1 MGRQETI
8 GFVLI
13 FGVLMVWMWMNSP
26 TAPAPQTQ
34 TYQELIADSVHAK
47 QQKQAAEKKI
57 DTEKSSTSQFF
68 TTRTLGEEKILVIE
82 TDLFSAEITT
92 KGGSVRKWELKGY
105 KTWNGEQVQLVDF
118 ERGGDYSLLFT
129 TSDGRLVNTRDL
141 YFNGSY
147 AKWQKV
153 NLSGEQEYE
162 VSVILP
168 SSNGGSITKTYRFK
182 NGKHGFDTEYTLS
195 GLSGVIANF
204 EYQVMWENGVR
215 YAEENSVDES
225 TFAVAYVHAG
235 GELIEVDAA
244 HGPDVTQKDMTGI
257 VDWVATRSKYFA
269 VAIIP
274 TPGESDGA
282 FIEGRSSQ
290 LPDKGVVERYSVAVK
305 MPYRGEFQE
314 KRGFTVFLGPLDFG
328 ILKGYERNLESIMS
342 LGWVWIVRPISVY
355 VLLPL
360 LSFLHSFIANWG
372 LVIIVFSLI
381 IKIVLHPL
389 TKSSMKAMKKMQSL
403 QPMMTE
409 IKEKHKDDPAK
420 TNRAIMN
427 LYKEYGVNPAGGCLP
442 LLLQFPILIALY
454 SVFIGAIELRQSSFF
469 WWIDDLS
476 IPDTLVSLPFEL
488 PLFGMKNISGL
499 ALLMGITMFIQ
510 QKMTIKDPRQKM
522 MIWLMPIM
530 MTLLFNAFPSGLNL
544 YYFVFNLLSIGQQMF
559 MNRQPDEPLRKVERK
574 PGKGGFFGKVTK
586 DLPRFRK

>member
-8 GFVLI
+8 GFILI
-13 FGVLMVWMWMNSP
+13 FVVLMVWMWVQSP
-26 TAPAPQTQ
+26 TPPPPQTQ
-34 TYQELIADSVHAK
+34 SHQELINDSVRVK
-47 QQKQAAEKKI
+47 QQQTPVEKKTDAEKP
-57 DTEKSSTSQFF
+57 STSHFF
-68 TTRTLGEEKILVIE
+68 ATRTSGEEKVLILE
-82 TDLFSAEITT
+82 TDLFKAEITT
-92 KGGSVRKWELKGY
+92 KGGLIRKWELKKY
-105 KTWNGEQVQLVDF
+105 KTWNGEPVQLVDF
-118 ERGGDYSLLFT
+118 DSGGDYSLLFAT
-129 TSDGRLVNTRDL
+129 TDGKLVNTRDL
-141 YFNGSY
+141 YFDARY
-147 AKWQKV
+147 AKWQRV
-153 NLSGEQEYE
+153 SLTGEQEYE
-162 VSVILP
+162 ISFVLP
-168 SSNGGSITKTYRFK
+168 SSRGGNITKTYRFK
-182 NGKHGFDTEYTLS
+182 NGKYGFDTEYAFS

-204 EYQVMWENGVR
+204 EYQVVWENGLR

-225 TFAVAYVHAG
+225 TFAAAYVHTG
-235 GELIEVDAA
+235 GELIEVDAV
-244 HGPDVTQKDMTGI
+244 HGTDRTQKDMAGT
-257 VDWVATRSKYFA
+257 VDWVATRNKYFG

-282 FIEGRSSQ
+282 FIEGKSSN
-290 LPDKGVVERYSVAVK
+290 LPERGVFESYSVAVK
-305 MPYRGEFQE
+305 IPYKGEAQE
-314 KRGFTVFLGPLDFG
+314 KRRFTVFLGPLDYG
-328 ILKGYERNLESIMS
+328 ILKEHDRNLESIMS

-355 VLLPL
+355 VMLPL

-381 IKIVLHPL
+381 IKVVLHPL

-403 QPMMTE
+403 QPMMNE
-409 IKEKHKDDPAK
+409 MREKYKDDPAK
-420 TNRAIMN
+420 MNKAIMN

-454 SVFIGAIELRQSSFF
+454 NVFRAAIELRQSSFF

-522 MIWLMPIM
+522 MVWLMPIM

-544 YYFVFNLLSIGQQMF
+544 YYFVFNLLSIGQQML
-559 MNRQPDEPLRKVERK
+559 MNRQPDEPPRKVEKKRD
-574 PGKGGFFGKVTK
+574 KGGIFGKVTK